1 MLWSGLWVVSPRGF
15 GFVSHSRRRFSC
27 RTVTVRIYEVWT
39 LLDLPLGI
47 VVDPRS
53 RVFFQ
58 PSATPDV
65 GVGALTS
72 PDVEGLFCCVHD

>member
-39 LLDLPLGI
+39 LLDPPWGV
-47 VVDPRS
+47 VVDPRF
-53 RVFFQ
+53 RVFFRQ
-58 PSATPDV
+58 NATSYA
-65 GVGALTS
+65 GMGALTS
-72 PDVEGLFCCVHD
+72 PDVEGLLCCVHD